1 MISFSGETKHELC
14 RVRIKDACCAQAE
27 ACGVLLYCNQFSLH
41 GIKILTE
48 SLAFS
53 KRLPRLFRQA
63 FQISF
68 DQQPEFEDGKQLFA
82 ITQPAK
88 LAAIRE
94 ACGSGIGG
102 GIAHHIN
109 FAFLEE
115 PHCQLAFLRGAFLA
129 GGSVTDPQKGYHLE
143 FVTSHYHVNRELT
156 ALMLDMGYAPKD
168 TVRKSNYINYFKQSE
183 GIEDL
188 LTAMGAPVAAMH
200 IMNAKAEKNL
210 RNGINRRVNCD
221 AANADK
227 TVDAAQEQ
235 LAAIRRL
242 ESVGVLESLSEK
254 LRESAELRREYPEL
268 SLADLCA
275 LCEPPVTKSCLN
287 HRLRK
292 LVALERELCP

>member
-1 MISFSGETKHELC
+1 MISFSGETKQELC
-14 RVRIKDACCAQAE
+14 RLRIKDTCCARAE
-27 ACGVLLYCNQFSLH
+27 ACGVLLYCSHFSTQ
-41 GIKILTE
+41 GIRILTE
-48 SLAFS
+48 SIAFS
-53 KRLPRLFRQA
+53 RRLPRLFRQA
-63 FQISF
+63 FQVSF
-68 DQQPEFEDGKQLFA
+68 DQQPESEDGKQLFA
-82 ITQPAK
+82 ITDPLK
-88 LAAIRE
+88 LANIRE

-115 PHCQLAFLRGAFLA
+115 THCQLSFLRGAFLA

-156 ALMLDMGYAPKD
+156 ALMLDMGYAPKE

-183 GIEDL
+183 RIEDL

-200 IMNAKAEKNL
+200 IMNAKVEKNL
-210 RNGINRRVNCD
+210 RSGINRRVNCD

-235 LAAIRRL
+235 LVAIRQL
-242 ESVGVLESLSEK
+242 ETVGALEGLSDK
-254 LRESAELRREYPEL
+254 LREAAELRQEHPEL
-268 SLADLCA
+268 SLADLA
-275 LCEPPVTKSCLN
+275 DLCDPPVTKSCLN

-292 LVALERELCP
+292 LVALGRELSP